1 MNTKL
6 ERLLKERS
14 EIATAI
20 LELQVDRKRVNN
32 HISQVRSDIRKKNI

>member
-14 EIATAI
+14 EIAIAI

-32 HISQVRSDIRKKNI
+32 HISQVRSDIRKKKV